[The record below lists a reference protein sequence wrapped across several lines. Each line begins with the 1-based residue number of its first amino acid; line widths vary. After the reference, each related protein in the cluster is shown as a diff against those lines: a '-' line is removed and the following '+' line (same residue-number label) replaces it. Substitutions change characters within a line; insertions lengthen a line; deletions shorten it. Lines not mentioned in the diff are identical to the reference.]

1 LRMHSLASRH
11 PWRLDV
17 PLLLS
22 ASLVLLAEGLTRPA
36 LQITAFIFWRSEFSI
51 LENIQRLYEG
61 DRRSAGIVL
70 AACSVAYPVTK
81 ITLLFAMWLLPA
93 PARWRRGCVRL
104 LRLLGRW
111 SMLDVLAI
119 TALVVGSRS
128 IFLVEAEPLAGIYV
142 YAAAIVL
149 LMLATVLMDRLAGN
163 GR

>member
-1 LRMHSLASRH
+1 MHSLASRH

-22 ASLVLLAEGLTRPA
+22 ASLVLLVKGLTMPA
-36 LQITAFIFWRSEFSI
+36 LQITAFIFWRSEYTI

-61 DRRSAGIVL
+61 DRQPAAIVL

-81 ITLLFAMWLLPA
+81 IALLFGMWLLPA
-93 PARWRRGCVRL
+93 PVRWRRGCVRL

-142 YAAAIVL
+142 YAAAIVV
-149 LMLATVLMDRLAGN
+149 LMLATMLMDTLASN

>member
-1 LRMHSLASRH
+1 MHSLASRH

-17 PLLLS
+17 PVLLS
-22 ASLVLLAEGLTRPA
+22 ASLVLLAQGLTMPA
-36 LQITAFIFWRSEFSI
+36 LQITAFIFWRNEFSI
-51 LENIQRLYEG
+51 IENIQRLYEG
-61 DRRSAGIVL
+61 DHRPAAIAL
-70 AACSVAYPVTK
+70 ALCSVVYPVGK
-81 ITLLFAMWLLPA
+81 ITLLFAMWLIPA

-128 IFLVEAEPLAGIYV
+128 IFMVDAQALTGIYV
-142 YAAAIVL
+142 YAAAIFI
-149 LMLATVLMDRLAGN
+149 LMLVTMLMDRLARN

>member
-1 LRMHSLASRH
+1 MTMHSLASRH

-22 ASLVLLAEGLTRPA
+22 ASLVLLAEGLTMPA
-36 LQITAFIFWRSEFSI
+36 LQITAFIFWRSEYSI
-51 LENIQRLYEG
+51 IENIQRLYEG
-61 DRRSAGIVL
+61 NHRPAAIAL
-70 AACSVAYPVTK
+70 AVCSVAYPVPK
-81 ITLLFAMWLLPA
+81 ITLLFAMWLIPA
-93 PARWRRGCVRL
+93 PARWRRGVVRL

-128 IFLVEAEPLAGIYV
+128 IFMVDAQALTGIYV
-142 YAAAIVL
+142 YAAAIFI
-149 LMLATVLMDRLAGN
+149 LMLATMLMDRLARN

>member
-1 LRMHSLASRH
+1 MYSLASRH

-22 ASLVLLAEGLTRPA
+22 VSLVLLAQGLTMPA

-61 DRRSAGIVL
+61 DRRPAALVL
-70 AACSVAYPVTK
+70 AACSVGYPAAK
-81 ITLLFAMWLLPA
+81 ITLLFVLWLMPA

-111 SMLDVLAI
+111 AMLDVLAI

-128 IFLVEAEPLAGIYV
+128 VFLVDAKPLPGIYV
-142 YAAAIVL
+142 YAAAIFI
-149 LMLATVLMDRLAGN
+149 LMIVTMLMDTLARH

>member
-1 LRMHSLASRH
+1 MHSLASRH

-22 ASLVLLAEGLTRPA
+22 VSLVLLVKGLTMPA
-36 LQITAFIFWRSEFSI
+36 LQITAFIFWRSEYTI
-51 LENIQRLYEG
+51 IENIQRLYEG

-70 AACSVAYPVTK
+70 GACSVVYPLAK
-81 ITLLFAMWLLPA
+81 IALLFALWLLPA
-93 PARWRRGCVRL
+93 PVRWRRGCVRL

-142 YAAAIVL
+142 YAAAIVV
-149 LMLATVLMDRLAGN
+149 LMLATTLMDRLAHN